1 MPRSSKKS
9 CGPSAQNKLSQGL
22 SCTLSYSMHWSESV
36 LSVQV
41 WRQVEPT
48 APTTQRGVSSESRRT
63 ESHGTAR
70 ATQTS
75 VLDGFELCA
84 WQKLCVSLSV
94 ANEWQTPA
102 SAGRIGVGGDGG
114 GASGGGGVEGGGD
127 GGGGEG
133 GGLGGGR
140 GGGEGGSEGGSA
152 SRQANQFIGCTV
164 APPSS
169 LIAGETETSLQM
181 HVSMLAELPLQ
192 AAWPPVAM

>member
-1 MPRSSKKS
+1 M
-9 CGPSAQNKLSQGL
+9 
-22 SCTLSYSMHWSESV
+22 
-36 LSVQV
+36 
-41 WRQVEPT
+41 
-48 APTTQRGVSSESRRT
+48 TQRGVSSERRRT

-114 GASGGGGVEGGGD
+114 GPNGGGGIGGGGLGGGLGGGD
-127 GGGGEG
+127 GGGGDG
-133 GGLGGGR
+133 GGGSGGGD
-140 GGGEGGSEGGSA
+140 GTESKH
-152 SRQANQFIGCTV
+152 ANQFIGCTV

-181 HVSMLAELPLQ
+181 HVSRLAELPLQ